1 MSLVINKDGA
11 ITNSPNS
18 SLNTLIGVTGSA
30 AIAASILMLQPMFAG
45 TLSTQHYLLRSN
57 CGTFIWR

>member
-45 TLSTQHYLLRSN
+45 TLSTQHYL
-57 CGTFIWR
+57 

>member
-18 SLNTLIGVTGSA
+18 GLNTLISVTGSA

-45 TLSTQHYLLRSN
+45 TLSTQHYL
-57 CGTFIWR
+57 

>member
-18 SLNTLIGVTGSA
+18 SLNTLISGTGSA

-45 TLSTQHYLLRSN
+45 TLSTQHYL
-57 CGTFIWR
+57 

>member
-18 SLNTLIGVTGSA
+18 SLNTLIGVTGYA
-30 AIAASILMLQPMFAG
+30 AIAASILMLQPMCAG
-45 TLSTQHYLLRSN
+45 TLSTQHYL
-57 CGTFIWR
+57 